1 MNKLDI
7 YTVYYM
13 DYNDK
18 DGVMKYE
25 ATGSVKSEK
34 YFPVYVDYIFK
45 PLSRTKPLTT
55 PLFAY
60 SEVFWSYFIQKY
72 FEENAPRYYL
82 AECSNIDKYIP
93 KYYPIG
99 TLVKKVTNRKQK
111 LVNLLEY
118 FNLHQEE
125 GVDIGGYVNFC
136 EKLYDYT
143 EILDAPIFKKRV
155 DLRHKLENQILLSIL
170 KEDENFHYENV
181 SFIEED
187 GNIIDLCPT
196 LDSEFSSFF
205 LYPEKTEM
213 RDFRKLVLRESLDI
227 PFALPEDKEE
237 KTKKLLRIQLMTSLI
252 NIIAI
257 LIKDPEVVISF
268 SKKIDDLIGEI
279 EAIDEVY
286 TNYDFFKFLN
296 SDSWK
301 IGAARFKN
309 NNENG
314 AILLEK
320 SILGLK
326 LDSAAF
332 NERLKTDL
340 LDSFKNLKFNL
351 EVLIT
356 LYHNNCLVPGSS
368 LIKYLTVKQALEIK
382 GICISEDEYK
392 NLTVDDKLKLI
403 NSKEKQKTMI

>member
-13 DYNDK
+13 DYNDR
-18 DGVMKYE
+18 DDVMKYE

-34 YFPVYVDYIFK
+34 IFPVYGDYIFK

-60 SEVFWSYFIQKY
+60 SEVFWSYFIGKY

-82 AECSNIDKYIP
+82 AKCSNIDRDIP

-99 TLVKKVTNRKQK
+99 TLVKKVTNENQK
-111 LVNLLEY
+111 LVNLLQY
-118 FNLHQEE
+118 FNSHPLENI
-125 GVDIGGYVNFC
+125 DISDYVNFC
-136 EKLYDYT
+136 EKLYDYR
-143 EILDAPIFKKRV
+143 EILNAPIFKKRV
-155 DLRHKLENQILLSIL
+155 DLREKLENQILLSIL

-205 LYPEKTEM
+205 LYPEKREM
-213 RDFRKLVLRESLDI
+213 RDFRKFVLRDSLDV
-227 PFALPEDKEE
+227 PFSLPEDKIE
-237 KTKKLLRIQLMTSLI
+237 KAKKLLRFQLKTSLI
-252 NIIAI
+252 NIITI

-268 SKKIDDLIGEI
+268 SEKIDKLINEI
-279 EAIDEVY
+279 ENIDEIY
-286 TNYDFFKFLN
+286 MNYNFFDGLN

-309 NNENG
+309 NNEDS
-314 AILLEK
+314 ARVLETYIK
-320 SILGLK
+320 ESK
-326 LDSAAF
+326 LDSNLF
-332 NERLKTDL
+332 NERLKNEL
-340 LDSFKNLKFNL
+340 LDSFRNLKFNL
-351 EVLIT
+351 EILII
-356 LYHNNCLVPGSS
+356 LYKNDCLKESDS
-368 LIKYLTVKQALEIK
+368 EIKYPTVRQALEIK
-382 GICISEDEYK
+382 GLDISEEEFN
-392 NLTVDDKLKLI
+392 NLTALDKLDLI
-403 NSKEKQKTMI
+403 NTKEKQKIMI